1 MTIST
6 ELLAAAKN
14 YLDITWTDE
23 AADLKLTGQLKR
35 GIDYIIS
42 KTGVDSSAFETE
54 GREQELLFNYV
65 LYDRSGSVDQ
75 FKVNYRSDL
84 IGLRMRQ
91 EVESY
96 AATSEA

>member
-35 GIDYIIS
+35 GINYIIS
-42 KTGVDSSAFETE
+42 KTGVQASAFEVE

-91 EVESY
+91 EVENY

>member
-1 MTIST
+1 MTISA

-42 KTGVDSSAFETE
+42 KTGVDSSAFEVE

-91 EVESY
+91 EVENY

>member
-1 MTIST
+1 MTISA

-14 YLDITWTDE
+14 YLAITWTDE

-35 GIDYIIS
+35 GISYIVS
-42 KTGVDSSAFETE
+42 KTGVQLSAFETE

-91 EVESY
+91 EVENY